1 MRLMRPVYRWIPAL
15 AMMGAIFFFSS
26 IPASRLPF
34 FGEWDLVVKKG
45 GHVTGY
51 AMLGV
56 SYFYALPPRLSTS
69 YRALTALL
77 MAVTL
82 AVSDEFHQFFVEGRN
97 STLRDVLIDALGSTL
112 ALLGAVLYSSNSNS
126 SRRSAS

>member
-1 MRLMRPVYRWIPAL
+1 MRSAYRWIPAL

-26 IPASRLPF
+26 LPAEVLPF
-34 FGEWDLVVKKG
+34 FGKWDFLVKKG
-45 GHVTGY
+45 GHLTGY

-69 YRALTALL
+69 YRALMALL
-77 MAVTL
+77 MAVL
-82 AVSDEFHQFFVEGRN
+82 FAASDEFHQSFVEGRT

-112 ALLGAVLYSSNSNS
+112 ALLGAVIYSSNSNS

>member
-1 MRLMRPVYRWIPAL
+1 MRPMRPAYRWIPAL

-26 IPASRLPF
+26 LPASRIPF

-77 MAVTL
+77 MAVTF
-82 AVSDEFHQFFVEGRN
+82 AVSDEFHQFFVEGRT
-97 STLRDVLIDALGSTL
+97 SSLRDVLIDALGSTL

-126 SRRSAS
+126 NRRSTS

>member
-51 AMLGV
+51 ALLGV

-69 YRALTALL
+69 YRALPALL
-77 MAVTL
+77 L
-82 AVSDEFHQFFVEGRN
+82 AAPAGHPRQGLKEG
-97 STLRDVLIDALGSTL
+97 L
-112 ALLGAVLYSSNSNS
+112 AQVRQAYVAHVQVGIRARRRRAPQVGAPSRLGAG
-126 SRRSAS
+126 

>member
-1 MRLMRPVYRWIPAL
+1 MRPAYRWIPAL

-26 IPASRLPF
+26 LPASRIPF

-51 AMLGV
+51 ALLGV
-56 SYFYALPPRLSTS
+56 SYFYALPPRLSTP

-77 MAVTL
+77 MAVTF
-82 AVSDEFHQFFVEGRN
+82 AVSDEFHQFFVEGRT
-97 STLRDVLIDALGSTL
+97 SSLRDVLIDSLGSTL
-112 ALLGAVLYSSNSNS
+112 ALLGAVFYSSNSNS

>member
-1 MRLMRPVYRWIPAL
+1 MPAMRSAYRWIPAL
-15 AMMGAIFFFSS
+15 LMMGAIFFFSS
-26 IPASRLPF
+26 LPASRLPY
-34 FGEWDLVVKKG
+34 FGQWDFLVKKG

-56 SYFYALPPRLSTS
+56 AYFYALPPRLSVS
-69 YRALTALL
+69 YRGLAALL
-77 MAVTL
+77 MAVL
-82 AVSDEFHQFFVEGRN
+82 FAVSDEFHQFFVEGRT

-112 ALLGAVLYSSNSNS
+112 ALIGVAGYSSNSNS